1 MEERLGNNDGAR
13 KAFEKA
19 LELQPKMASA
29 YAGIGRI
36 IFNQAVEF
44 LRAADSIRDNKLYN
58 AEVQKANDI
67 FKQSL
72 PYMEKAVELD
82 PKDTDFKQ
90 ALKMLYYRLGDN
102 ANYEKISKEL
112 GE

>member
-1 MEERLGNNDGAR
+1 M
-13 KAFEKA
+13 
-19 LELQPKMASA
+19 
-29 YAGIGRI
+29 
-36 IFNQAVEF
+36 
-44 LRAADSIRDNKLYN
+44 
-58 AEVQKANDI
+58 
-67 FKQSL
+67 

-102 ANYEKISKEL
+102 DNYEKISKEL